1 MKRRN
6 FLKSQHVRQYKAER
20 YKNPYNRNRTKFK
33 GLKKAL
39 IALGVLAVLA
49 GIPVLFFQLEVFR
62 IKHIEIEGLASVPNE
77 DVSAVVQAHLDTTR
91 YGVLPQ
97 NHRFFFNKK
106 QLHHDLQNSFFF
118 EELTIEKGK
127 QQTVHIWAK
136 ERVTSLVWLTG
147 EDAYFLDLEGVIT
160 RELTEAEKNPIR
172 ERLGVP
178 QVELPEGEVN
188 ASLLP
193 TMPII
198 EDKADAGI
206 ALRQRIFNNET
217 TNSII
222 AFDKGVRSQ
231 ILEPFLYVIEDA
243 STTWMTLHTR
253 NGFYL
258 QFDPTLDVEDQL
270 SMLQVVLLEYNDRLE
285 ELNYI
290 DLRFGNHVF
299 VK

>member
-20 YKNPYNRNRTKFK
+20 YKNPYNRNRKQFK
-33 GLKKAL
+33 GLKKVL
-39 IALGVLAVLA
+39 IVLGVIVGIAA
-49 GIPVLFFQLEVFR
+49 IPVLFFQLDLLR
-62 IKHIEIEGLASVPNE
+62 IHNVEIDGLASISNE
-77 DVSAVVQAHLDTTR
+77 EVTAVVQTHLDGKR
-91 YGVLPQ
+91 FGILPQ

-106 QLHHDLQNSFFF
+106 QLRHDLQNEFFF
-118 EELTIEKGK
+118 EELAIETGK
-127 QQTVHIWAK
+127 QQTLHIWAK

-147 EDAYFLDLEGVIT
+147 DQAYFLDLEGVIT

-172 ERLGVP
+172 ERIGVA

-198 EDKADAGI
+198 EDASDSGI
-206 ALRQRIFNNET
+206 ALRQRIFNSENTE
-217 TNSII
+217 SII
-222 AFDKGVRSQ
+222 TFDQGVRSQ
-231 ILEPFLYVIEDA
+231 ILEPFLYVIDDP
-243 STTWMTLHTR
+243 SVSWMTLHTK

-258 QFDPTLDVEDQL
+258 QFDPTLDVQDQL
-270 SMLQVVLLEYNDRLE
+270 SMLQVVLLEYNDKLD